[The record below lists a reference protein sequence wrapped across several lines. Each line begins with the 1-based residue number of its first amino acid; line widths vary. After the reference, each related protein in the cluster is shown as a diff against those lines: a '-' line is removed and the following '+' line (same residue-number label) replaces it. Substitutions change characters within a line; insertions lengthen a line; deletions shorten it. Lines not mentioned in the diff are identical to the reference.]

1 MTHMG
6 NRLAIVIG
14 VAACMVAALGLPGCS
29 EVYEVEVRG
38 TVTNAADGK
47 PLAGVMVW
55 LPPALGTSDPVF
67 TGEDGKFAFEPRW
80 VRSGAWSLTL
90 TRDGLAE
97 VVDIDPGNMPS
108 GKATTLIVVVASM
121 RVNP

>member
-1 MTHMG
+1 MK
-6 NRLAIVIG
+6 RLGIGVGILIG
-14 VAACMVAALGLPGCS
+14 VACGILAAIELPGCS
-29 EVYEVEVRG
+29 EEYTIELRG

-67 TGEDGKFAFEPRW
+67 TGEDGKFSFGPRG
-80 VRSGAWSLTL
+80 VRGGAWSLTL